1 MAGYKNALRDRMP
14 EYMDI
19 ALRWCK
25 AKNRY
30 IDYIYERYIKKE
42 NPKRKLDT
50 IKIMYGLKPAMSIGD
65 LYIRFKETG
74 KYRPLTI
81 NHRPQTINHHP

>member
-42 NPKRKLDT
+42 NPKRK
-50 IKIMYGLKPAMSIGD
+50 
-65 LYIRFKETG
+65 
-74 KYRPLTI
+74 
-81 NHRPQTINHHP
+81 